1 MTTKERY
8 WIKSMEWCKKY
19 CGCHQMPNRSFFIK
33 GYQVPICARC
43 TGIALGHLIAL
54 IVMPFHTFSF
64 KIAVLILP
72 LAVDGTVQYFTNYE
86 SNNLKRI
93 ITGFLYGFAFMSF
106 VVKLIRNI
114 ELI

>member
-33 GYQVPICARC
+33 GYQLPICARC

-54 IVMPFHTFSF
+54 IVMPFYTFSF

-93 ITGFLYGFAFMSF
+93 TTGFLYGFAFMSF